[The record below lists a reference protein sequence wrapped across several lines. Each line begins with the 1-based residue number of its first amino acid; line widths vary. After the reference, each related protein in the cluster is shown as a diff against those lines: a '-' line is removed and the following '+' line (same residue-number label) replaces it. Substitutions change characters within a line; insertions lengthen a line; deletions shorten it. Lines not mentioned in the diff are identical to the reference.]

1 MENIVEI
8 NNLNFKYKKEL
19 LFENLNL
26 KIKKGDFVTICGT
39 GKTTLVKLIKDR
51 KNNKNIVINGKMC
64 ILMSDLY
71 NNFYDET
78 VEKNIIRKLKNNKFS
93 DKQIKEKMNEYI
105 KNFNLKNILDYNP
118 KYLSYGE
125 KALISIII
133 ALAENPDVIIFDETF
148 SMIDL
153 IKKEK
158 ILKYLKKYNKE
169 KSMTIINFSNDLEE
183 SLFSKR
189 IILMDKNIKLNKTIK
204 KAFDNI
210 DIYNDLNLELPF
222 IVNLSNKL
230 KYYDLVDN
238 NFLDMDKLVNY
249 LWK

>member
-93 DKQIKEKMNEYI
+93 DKQIKEKMNEFI

-118 KYLSYGE
+118 KSLSYGE

-169 KSMTIINFSNDLEE
+169 KSMTIINFSNNLEE

>member
-93 DKQIKEKMNEYI
+93 DKQIKEKINEFI

-169 KSMTIINFSNDLEE
+169 KSMTIINFSNNLEE

-189 IILMDKNIKLNKTIK
+189 VILMDKNIKLNKTIK

-230 KYYDLVDN
+230 RYYDLVDN

>member
-93 DKQIKEKMNEYI
+93 DKQIKEKMNEFI

-169 KSMTIINFSNDLEE
+169 KSMTIINFSNNLEE

>member
-1 MENIVEI
+1 
-8 NNLNFKYKKEL
+8 
-19 LFENLNL
+19 
-26 KIKKGDFVTICGT
+26 
-39 GKTTLVKLIKDR
+39 
-51 KNNKNIVINGKMC
+51 
-64 ILMSDLY
+64 MSDLY

-93 DKQIKEKMNEYI
+93 DKQIKEKINEFI

-169 KSMTIINFSNDLEE
+169 KSMTIINFSNNLEE

-189 IILMDKNIKLNKTIK
+189 VILMDKNIKLNKTIK

-230 KYYDLVDN
+230 RYYDLVDN

>member
-8 NNLNFKYKKEL
+8 NNLSFEYKKEI

-93 DKQIKEKMNEYI
+93 DKQIKEKMNEFI